1 MTADDAPIL
10 IAKLATALWRMRR
23 RFVHLPIGEL
33 PDPLRRSA
41 RDVEAMMELLHEH
54 AVEVQDHTG
63 DAYDATLSL
72 RVAAFEPR
80 SELEQERVLETLQPT
95 VYYWDQRIQVGEVIV
110 GIPERASQ

>member
-1 MTADDAPIL
+1 MAADDAPIL
-10 IAKLATALWRMRR
+10 IAKLATAAWRVQR
-23 RFVHLPIGEL
+23 RFADLATGEL
-33 PDPLRRSA
+33 PDALRRA
-41 RDVEAMMELLHEH
+41 VRDAEAMMELLHEH

-95 VYYWDQRIQVGEVIV
+95 VYYRDQRIQVGEVIV